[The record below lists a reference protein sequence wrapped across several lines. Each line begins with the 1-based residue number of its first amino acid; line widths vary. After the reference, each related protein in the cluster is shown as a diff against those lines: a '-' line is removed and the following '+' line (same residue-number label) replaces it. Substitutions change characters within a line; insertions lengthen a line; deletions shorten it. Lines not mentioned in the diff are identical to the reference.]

1 MGGKKEG
8 GGGKGDQNT
17 HTDSSVEEGEGEG
30 EGKGVLLFFSFFC
43 VFDACWL
50 SCMGGEGVCSLCRR
64 RRRHT

>member
-1 MGGKKEG
+1 MGGKRGG

-17 HTDSSVEEGEGEG
+17 HTDSSVEEREGE
-30 EGKGVLLFFSFFC
+30 GVLLFFSFFC

-64 RRRHT
+64 RRHT